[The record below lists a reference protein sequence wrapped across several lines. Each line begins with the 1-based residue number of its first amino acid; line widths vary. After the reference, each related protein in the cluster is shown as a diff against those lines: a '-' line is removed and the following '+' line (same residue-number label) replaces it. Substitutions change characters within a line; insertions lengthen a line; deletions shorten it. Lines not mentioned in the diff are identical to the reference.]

1 MADFNYAAFGW
12 RDILDARRGHP
23 KHDLRAYAEARGL
36 EFAGS
41 RPPRGYETILPSR
54 EGQIFNVVAGM
65 LSGGRPGV
73 IAHERLRVPAAG
85 GKPPQ
90 GGGWWGVSYSSRPGE
105 SVLRPDLGDILDPLD
120 LTHDLVDAL
129 DPTDLLSTDLSD
141 LIGGGRAEP
150 ADVAFLVPCTVAA
163 SRAADVH
170 LGFAGIRIDRRWRVP
185 PRGFDQRED
194 LKSHGLDGWHLQA
207 AGGEVGGEW
216 IGSLLT
222 PELRRLLEES
232 KKGFLQLIVAGG
244 AVVARRGGFAK
255 EDAELDRLSEALAT
269 FATAARGVAEPQPDG

>member
-12 RDILDARRGHP
+12 RDILDARRGRP

-36 EFAGS
+36 TFLDDH
-41 RPPRGYETILPSR
+41 PPTGYETILPNR
-54 EGQIFNVVAGM
+54 EGQIFNVVAGA
-65 LSGGRPGV
+65 LPGGRPGV
-73 IAHERLRVPAAG
+73 IAHERLRIPAAG

-105 SVLRPDLGDILDPLD
+105 SILRPDLGDILDPLD

-150 ADVAFLVPCTVAA
+150 ADVAFLVPCTLAA
-163 SRAADVH
+163 SRAADVR
-170 LGFAGIRIDRRWRVP
+170 LGFPGIRIDRRWRVP
-185 PRGFDQRED
+185 PPGFDQREE
-194 LKSHGLDGWHLQA
+194 LKAHGLDGWHLQA

-216 IGSLLT
+216 IERLLT
-222 PELRRLLEES
+222 PELRALLEGS

-244 AVVARRGGFAK
+244 AIAARRGGFAK
-255 EDAELDRLSEALAT
+255 EDADLDGLAQALT
-269 FATAARGVAEPQPDG
+269 VFAGAARGVAEAPPAA